1 MRTLLLS
8 IPLELALYAVA
19 DRASSARLGVGA
31 SKTLWGTLA
40 IRTIAWCVAWRFTQP
55 AAVPRTARTR

>member
-8 IPLELALYAVA
+8 IALELALYAVA
-19 DRASSARLGVGA
+19 DRASKPLLGLEA

-40 IRTIAWCVAWRFTQP
+40 TRTVAWCVAWTLTQP
-55 AAVPRTARTR
+55 ADVPRSARRR

>member
-19 DRASSARLGVGA
+19 DRALKPRLGVEA

-40 IRTIAWCVAWRFTQP
+40 TRTIAWCVAWSLTKP
-55 AAVPRTARTR
+55 AAVPRAARRR